1 VPSQVAG
8 QLYLLGLAAIDSSG
22 LMGAFSQDERASSQT
37 NTPAGTLDNMP
48 YSFDCNLVSLHEAS
62 PLVPL
67 GIQLADP
74 QPNPFERSTAL
85 SVWVKSKRWVGSAE
99 LKIYDSKGQLISST
113 QILLADGLNSLS
125 YEHNNSKGLFYYA
138 IEKAGA
144 RTPTKRML
152 IGV

>member
-1 VPSQVAG
+1 
-8 QLYLLGLAAIDSSG
+8 
-22 LMGAFSQDERASSQT
+22 
-37 NTPAGTLDNMP
+37 
-48 YSFDCNLVSLHEAS
+48 LVSLHEAS
-62 PLVPL
+62 PVVPL

-99 LKIYDSKGQLISST
+99 LKVYDSKGQLISST

-125 YEHNNSKGLFYYA
+125 YKHNNSKGLFYYA